1 MAERRL
7 KRPRDPIQLG
17 KLIVDIATGQI
28 EDRIE
33 DNKDPVASE
42 LGRLGGLKGGAAR
55 AAALTPKKRREIAKP
70 CLSINK
76 LPQKRYRKRVAASPR
91 AVHYPLVRE
100 S

>member
-1 MAERRL
+1 MTTRRL

-28 EDRIE
+28 ENRIEDNIE

-55 AAALTPKKRREIAKP
+55 AAALTPKKRREIEKRAARARWAKKP
-70 CLSINK
+70 DPVS
-76 LPQKRYRKRVAASPR
+76 
-91 AVHYPLVRE
+91 
-100 S
+100 